1 MPQSVVVKSW
11 HRILG
16 SEFLYGL
23 PELSQPLL
31 GALVL
36 ANVLLKCLHGL
47 IHGLIQDNTDKKSIV
62 NSNHL
67 QTPPSKTGG
76 GDFAIG
82 PFA

>member
-1 MPQSVVVKSW
+1 MQEAELPQSVVVKSW

-47 IHGLIQDNTDKKSIV
+47 IQDNTDKKA
-62 NSNHL
+62 L
-67 QTPPSKTGG
+67 
-76 GDFAIG
+76 
-82 PFA
+82 